1 MTNTYSKQFAH
12 QYEQISIRRKK
23 LFYISIRRKSKCLE
37 IRRQGYIGRL
47 IFGYSIMLKLFG
59 KIIL

>member
-1 MTNTYSKQFAH
+1 MTNPYSKQFAH
-12 QYEQISIRRKK
+12 QYEQIAIRRKS
-23 LFYISIRRKSKCLE
+23 LFYISIKRKSKCLL
-37 IRRQGYIGRL
+37 IRKQGYIGTL